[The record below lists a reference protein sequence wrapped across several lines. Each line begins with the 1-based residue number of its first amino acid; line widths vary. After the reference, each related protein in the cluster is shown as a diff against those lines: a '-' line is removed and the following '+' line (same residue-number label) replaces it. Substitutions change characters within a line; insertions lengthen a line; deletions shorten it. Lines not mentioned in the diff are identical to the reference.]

1 MAYRYPLVLYSQHN
15 SALHHY
21 DNPVIHTVCTFG
33 ILVGPNNQ
41 GWLLLAQ
48 LHRGRPDHGCLV
60 CKHGLCSCS
69 PSYVTLLRNDFEDDT
84 DSN

>member
-21 DNPVIHTVCTFG
+21 DNPVIHTVRTFG

-48 LHRGRPDHGCLV
+48 LH
-60 CKHGLCSCS
+60 
-69 PSYVTLLRNDFEDDT
+69 
-84 DSN
+84 

>member
-1 MAYRYPLVLYSQHN
+1 MHHGHSCFQRLSSALPLAHRSQEMAYRYPLVLYSQHN

-21 DNPVIHTVCTFG
+21 DNPVIHTVRTFG

-48 LHRGRPDHGCLV
+48 LH
-60 CKHGLCSCS
+60 
-69 PSYVTLLRNDFEDDT
+69 
-84 DSN
+84 